1 MTKQQ
6 WIKPPV
12 EIRYAEELKAL
23 EENDTGPRPLNWQL
37 SPKAVRTF
45 ILGSSKEIPYSG
57 GVCRIREESI
67 LEMMPWWSVALLHW
81 QETGG

>member
-1 MTKQQ
+1 MTEQQ

-23 EENDTGPRPLNWQL
+23 KENDTGPRPLNWQL

-45 ILGSSKEIPYSG
+45 ILGSSRRFPIRAARAGSG
-57 GVCRIREESI
+57 RNI
-67 LEMMPWWSVALLHW
+67 LE
-81 QETGG
+81 

>member
-1 MTKQQ
+1 MTEQQ

-23 EENDTGPRPLNWQL
+23 KENDTGPRPQNWQL

-45 ILGSSKEIPYSG
+45 IPVSYTHLTLPTK
-57 GVCRIREESI
+57 
-67 LEMMPWWSVALLHW
+67 A
-81 QETGG
+81 